1 MLFDFQQLKN
11 LQAQMLQERDKH
23 LLRWREVFINSHM
36 ELVNLSR
43 KQLQMMDSFTEL
55 PSTDLLYR
63 SNEDSVTED
72 ETVEQSI
79 AAAIQPSEV
88 DVSIDT

>member
-88 DVSIDT
+88 DASIDT

>member
-1 MLFDFQQLKN
+1 
-11 LQAQMLQERDKH
+11 MLQERDKH